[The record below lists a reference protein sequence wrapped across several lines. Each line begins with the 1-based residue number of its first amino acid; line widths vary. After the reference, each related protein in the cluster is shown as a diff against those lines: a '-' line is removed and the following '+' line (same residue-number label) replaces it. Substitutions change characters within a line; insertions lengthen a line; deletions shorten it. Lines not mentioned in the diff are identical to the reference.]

1 MQINLFVC
9 GYDMSSVASQIS
21 VNGNTG
27 NFALTSV
34 FHSCYNTVNVITL
47 GGVGVEGNGESNAI
61 EKERKRERK
70 KEYDAENPCI
80 RVKIRKDSGVVD
92 ALNKACCALRVAKN
106 EYVRRAVCERME
118 EDRDARYA
126 KETNIR

>member
-1 MQINLFVC
+1 M
-9 GYDMSSVASQIS
+9 
-21 VNGNTG
+21 
-27 NFALTSV
+27 
-34 FHSCYNTVNVITL
+34 
-47 GGVGVEGNGESNAI
+47 EGNRESNAI

-92 ALNKACCALRVAKN
+92 ALNKACCALHVAKN

-126 KETNIR
+126 KETNLR